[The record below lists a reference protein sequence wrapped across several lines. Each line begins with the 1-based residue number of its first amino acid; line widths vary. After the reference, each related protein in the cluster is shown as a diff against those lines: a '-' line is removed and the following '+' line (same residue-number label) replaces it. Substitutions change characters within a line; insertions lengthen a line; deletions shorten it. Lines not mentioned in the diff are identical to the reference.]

1 MFTSAPCFT
10 LKVALLVLKVQSFI
24 CNIFRPEHLF
34 ILCLLPT
41 SLVLLDPLKKIQNCQ
56 NKQLTTNED
65 VYLGE
70 GWFCLVDITKRLT
83 ASLQLT
89 KILKT
94 QLTKKLN

>member
-65 VYLGE
+65 IYLGE
-70 GWFCLVDITKRLT
+70 GWFCLVDITK
-83 ASLQLT
+83 
-89 KILKT
+89 
-94 QLTKKLN
+94 